1 MSKTYNIT
9 LLPGDGIGPEVI
21 QESVKV
27 LDAVAA
33 KSGFTLVYT
42 EQNAGGA
49 AIDAHNDPMPDS
61 VIETCKASDAVL
73 LGAVGGPKWDHLTG
87 ALRPESG
94 LLKIRKELGA
104 FANLRPVTVPASL
117 AENSPLRPESVSGV
131 DLFTVRELTGGIYF
145 GQPVGEEG
153 EGDDKKVWNTMVY
166 SVGEIKRVARVAFE
180 WARKRRNKVMSV
192 DKANVLAVS
201 RLWRDT
207 VKELHAAEYAD
218 VELEHMYIDNAA
230 MQMVINP
237 RQFDVILTG
246 NIFGDILSDTS
257 ATLGGSLGLLPSASV
272 GGSVGIFEPVH
283 GSAPDIAGQGK
294 ANPFAMILSTAMML
308 EPVHGSAPDIA
319 GQGKA
324 NPFAMIL
331 STAMMLDTLHEDAAA
346 TAIRAGVEKVLND
359 GYRSGDL
366 WREGNTLSST
376 TELGDLVRDAAV
388 AAL

>member
-308 EPVHGSAPDIA
+308 
-319 GQGKA
+319 
-324 NPFAMIL
+324 
-331 STAMMLDTLHEDAAA
+331 DTLHEDAAA

>member
-1 MSKTYNIT
+1 MSKTYKIT

-21 QESVKV
+21 KESVKV
-27 LDAVAA
+27 LDAVAE
-33 KSGFTLVYT
+33 KSGFALEYT

-104 FANLRPVTVPASL
+104 FANLRPVTVPESL
-117 AENSPLRPESVSGV
+117 AENSPLRPETVAGL

-180 WARKRRNKVMSV
+180 WARKRRNKVTSV

-207 VKELHAAEYAD
+207 VIELHQAEYSD
-218 VELEHMYIDNAA
+218 VELDHLYIDNAA

-272 GGSVGIFEPVH
+272 GGPVGIFEPVH

-294 ANPFAMILSTAMML
+294 ANPFAMILSA
-308 EPVHGSAPDIA
+308 
-319 GQGKA
+319 
-324 NPFAMIL
+324 
-331 STAMMLDTLHEDAAA
+331 AMMLDTLHEEDTAN
-346 TAIRAGVEKVLND
+346 AIRTGVEKVLD
-359 GYRSGDL
+359 QGYRSGDL
-366 WREGNTLSST
+366 WREGNTLATT
-376 TELGDLVRDAAV
+376 TELGDLVRDATI

>member
-1 MSKTYNIT
+1 MSKTYSIT

-21 QESVKV
+21 AEATKV
-27 LDAVAA
+27 LDAVAEKA
-33 KSGFTLVYT
+33 GFALEYT

-61 VIETCKASDAVL
+61 VVDTCKASDAVL

-117 AENSPLRPESVSGV
+117 AENSPLRPEAVSGL

-153 EGDDKKVWNTMVY
+153 EGDDKKAWNTMVY

-180 WARKRRNKVMSV
+180 WARKRRNKVTSV

-207 VKELHAAEYAD
+207 VKELHKAEYAD
-218 VELEHMYIDNAA
+218 VELDHMYIDNAA

-246 NIFGDILSDTS
+246 NIFGDILSDAS

-272 GGSVGIFEPVH
+272 GGPVGIFEPVH

-294 ANPFAMILSTAMML
+294 ANPFAMILSA
-308 EPVHGSAPDIA
+308 
-319 GQGKA
+319 
-324 NPFAMIL
+324 
-331 STAMMLDTLHEDAAA
+331 AMMLDTLNEGAAA
-346 TAIRAGVEKVLND
+346 NAIRAGVEKVLND

-366 WREGNTLSST
+366 WREGNTLAST
-376 TELGDLVRDAAV
+376 SELGDLVKTASV
-388 AAL
+388 EAL

>member
-1 MSKTYNIT
+1 MSKTYKIT

-21 QESVKV
+21 GEAVKV

-33 KSGFTLVYT
+33 KSGFAVEYT
-42 EQNAGGA
+42 TCNAGGA

-61 VIETCKASDAVL
+61 VIAACKASDAVL

-104 FANLRPVTVPASL
+104 FANLRPVSVPESL
-117 AENSPLRPESVSGV
+117 AENSPLRPEKVAGL
-131 DLFTVRELTGGIYF
+131 DLLTVRELTGGIYF

-153 EGDDKKVWNTMVY
+153 EGDERKAWNTMVY

-180 WARKRRNKVMSV
+180 WARKRRNKVTSV

-207 VKELHAAEYAD
+207 VKALHAAEYSD
-218 VELEHMYIDNAA
+218 VELDHMYIDNAA

-246 NIFGDILSDTS
+246 NIFGDILSDAS

-272 GGSVGIFEPVH
+272 GGPVGLFEPVH

-294 ANPFAMILSTAMML
+294 ANPIATILS
-308 EPVHGSAPDIA
+308 V
-319 GQGKA
+319 
-324 NPFAMIL
+324 
-331 STAMMLDTLHEDAAA
+331 AMMLDTLDEGAAA
-346 TAIRAGVEKVLND
+346 NAIRTGVDKVLAA

-366 WREGNTLSST
+366 WREGNKLAST
-376 TELGDLVRDAAV
+376 SELGKLIRDAAV
-388 AAL
+388 AAS

>member
-1 MSKTYNIT
+1 MSKNYKIA

-21 QESVKV
+21 KESVKV
-27 LDAVAA
+27 LDAVAEKA
-33 KSGFTLVYT
+33 GFTLTYT

-73 LGAVGGPKWDHLTG
+73 LGAVGGHKWDHLTG

-117 AENSPLRPESVSGV
+117 AENSPLRPEAVAGL
-131 DLFTVRELTGGIYF
+131 DLLTVRELTGGIYF

-153 EGDDKKVWNTMVY
+153 EGDNKKAWNTMIY
-166 SVGEIKRVARVAFE
+166 SAGEIKRVARVAFE
-180 WARKRRNKVMSV
+180 WARKRRNKVTSV

-207 VKELHAAEYAD
+207 VKALHEAEYAD

-246 NIFGDILSDTS
+246 NIFGDILSDAS

-272 GGSVGIFEPVH
+272 GGPVGLFEPVH

-294 ANPFAMILSTAMML
+294 ANPLAMILSA
-308 EPVHGSAPDIA
+308 S
-319 GQGKA
+319 
-324 NPFAMIL
+324 
-331 STAMMLDTLHEDAAA
+331 MMLDTLNESTGAA
-346 TAIRAGVEKVLND
+346 AIRAGVEKVLND

-366 WREGNTLSST
+366 WREGNTLAT
-376 TELGDLVRDAAV
+376 TSELGDLVRDAAV
-388 AAL
+388 ASL

>member
-1 MSKTYNIT
+1 MPKTYKIT

-21 QESVKV
+21 AESVKV
-27 LDAVAA
+27 LDAVAEKA
-33 KSGFTLVYT
+33 GFALEYT
-42 EQNAGGA
+42 EENAGGA

-117 AENSPLRPESVSGV
+117 AENSPLRPETVAGL

-153 EGDDKKVWNTMVY
+153 EGDDKKAWNTMVY

-180 WARKRRNKVMSV
+180 WARKRRNKVTSV

-207 VKELHAAEYAD
+207 VIALHKAEYAD
-218 VELEHMYIDNAA
+218 VELDHLYIDNAA

-246 NIFGDILSDTS
+246 NIFGDILSDAS

-272 GGSVGIFEPVH
+272 GGPVGIFEPVH

-294 ANPFAMILSTAMML
+294 ANPLAMILSA
-308 EPVHGSAPDIA
+308 
-319 GQGKA
+319 
-324 NPFAMIL
+324 
-331 STAMMLDTLHEDAAA
+331 AMMLDTLNEGVAAN
-346 TAIRAGVEKVLND
+346 AIRTGVEKVLD
-359 GYRSGDL
+359 QGYRSGDL
-366 WREGNTLSST
+366 WREGNTLAST
-376 TELGDLVRDAAV
+376 SELGDLVRDAAV

>member
-1 MSKTYNIT
+1 MSKSYKIT

-21 QESVKV
+21 AESVKV
-27 LDAVAA
+27 LDVVAA
-33 KSGFTLVYT
+33 KSGFALEYT
-42 EQNAGGA
+42 TCNAGGA

-61 VIETCKASDAVL
+61 VVETCKASNAVL

-104 FANLRPVTVPASL
+104 FANLRPVSVPESL
-117 AENSPLRPESVSGV
+117 AENSPLRPEKVAGL

-153 EGDDKKVWNTMVY
+153 EGDEKKAWNTMVY

-180 WARKRRNKVMSV
+180 WARKRRNKVTSV

-207 VKELHAAEYAD
+207 VKALHEAEYAD
-218 VELEHMYIDNAA
+218 VELDHMYIDNAA

-246 NIFGDILSDTS
+246 NIFGDILSDAS

-272 GGSVGIFEPVH
+272 GGPVGLFEPVH

-294 ANPFAMILSTAMML
+294 ANPIAMILS
-308 EPVHGSAPDIA
+308 V
-319 GQGKA
+319 
-324 NPFAMIL
+324 
-331 STAMMLDTLHEDAAA
+331 AMMLDSLDEGAAA
-346 TAIRAGVEKVLND
+346 NAIRAGVEKVLND

-366 WREGNTLSST
+366 WREGNKLAST

>member
-1 MSKTYNIT
+1 MSKTYKIA

-21 QESVKV
+21 AESVKV
-27 LDAVAA
+27 LDAVAK
-33 KSGFTLVYT
+33 KSGFELEYT

-49 AIDAHNDPMPDS
+49 AIDTHNDPMPDS

-104 FANLRPVTVPASL
+104 FANLRPVTIPESL
-117 AENSPLRPESVSGV
+117 AENSPLRPEAVAGL

-153 EGDDKKVWNTMVY
+153 EGDDKKAWNTMVY

-180 WARKRRNKVMSV
+180 WARKRRNKVTSV

-207 VKELHAAEYAD
+207 VKALHKAEYSD

-246 NIFGDILSDTS
+246 NIFGDILSDAS

-272 GGSVGIFEPVH
+272 GGPVGLFEPVH
-283 GSAPDIAGQGK
+283 GSAPDLAGQGK
-294 ANPFAMILSTAMML
+294 ANPFAMILSA
-308 EPVHGSAPDIA
+308 
-319 GQGKA
+319 
-324 NPFAMIL
+324 
-331 STAMMLDTLHEDAAA
+331 AMMLDTLGETDAAS
-346 TAIRAGVEKVLND
+346 AIRAGVEKTLD
-359 GYRSGDL
+359 QGYRSVDL
-366 WREGNTLSST
+366 WREGNTLATT
-376 TELGDLVRDAAV
+376 TELGDLVRDA
-388 AAL
+388 L